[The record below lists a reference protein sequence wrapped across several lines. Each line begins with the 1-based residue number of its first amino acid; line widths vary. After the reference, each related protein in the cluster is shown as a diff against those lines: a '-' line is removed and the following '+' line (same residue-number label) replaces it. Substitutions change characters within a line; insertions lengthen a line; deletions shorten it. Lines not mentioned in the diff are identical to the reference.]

1 MLFRSTSL
9 RIFSLVLPTLLWTAA
24 AFAQPGVVRYQVREG
39 DSIRGLL
46 LRHNCL
52 SSMLEYAQAR
62 EAFTR
67 LNPGIQYSRQLS
79 PGDTVSVP
87 SMKTGDN
94 GCLAFENVRIV
105 RVEFESAFSAERI
118 RIHLDG
124 PVLPDLF
131 TIDKIPPPRVVCD
144 FDGVLMVSGLARE
157 MDLQGRMIRKVR
169 IGQEERPYPRTRVV
183 LEMDKNLAGRIEQEF
198 FEKESLFVL
207 TVFESGQ

>member
-1 MLFRSTSL
+1 MNKNSHTYYQGLALSEYVVLFTFFL
-9 RIFSLVLPTLLWTAA
+9 TQTPEGKKVCQQLEANWA
-24 AFAQPGVVRYQVREG
+24 AF
-39 DSIRGLL
+39 
-46 LRHNCL
+46 
-52 SSMLEYAQAR
+52 
-62 EAFTR
+62 
-67 LNPGIQYSRQLS
+67 
-79 PGDTVSVP
+79 SV
-87 SMKTGDN
+87 
-94 GCLAFENVRIV
+94 
-105 RVEFESAFSAERI
+105 ERI

-169 IGQEERPYPRTRVV
+169 IGQEDRPYPRTRVV